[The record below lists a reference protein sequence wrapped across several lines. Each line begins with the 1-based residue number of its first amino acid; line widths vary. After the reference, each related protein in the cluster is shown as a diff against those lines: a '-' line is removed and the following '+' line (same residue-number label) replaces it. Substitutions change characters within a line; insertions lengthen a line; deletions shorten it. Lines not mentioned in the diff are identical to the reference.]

1 MPASVDAALQTD
13 RYAQWLKDIVHE
25 TSDRAHAVAHHEAW
39 YQFSDASIPSHKH
52 HALLIGFWPLIERF
66 PQFLAL
72 NLLKC
77 VYGEDVALNRAR
89 GWLVKNLRIEQRH
102 AEWYRDWAECAGIS
116 REKLYRGDRPA
127 ASTAITDWCWHICES
142 GGLAEGM
149 AATNFA
155 IEGVTGDWCEMV
167 WRSPHYRTFF
177 PENQQKKA
185 MKWIQAHAAYDDLHP
200 IEALDIIYALLGDN
214 PDTKDIQKVKSAILK
229 SLDLYHLALETGMAV
244 GYAPAAFGTDRADSS
259 TK

>member
-13 RYAQWLKDIVHE
+13 RYPQWLKDVVHE
-25 TSDRAHAVAHHEAW
+25 TSPHAQVVAHHEAW
-39 YQFSDASIPSHKH
+39 YRFSDATIPEEQH

-77 VYGEDVALNRAR
+77 AYGEDAGLNKAR
-89 GWLVKNLRIEQRH
+89 GWLIKNLRIEQRH
-102 AEWYRDWAECAGIS
+102 AEWYRDWAQSSGIS
-116 REKLYRGDRPA
+116 RNKLYLGERLA
-127 ASTAITDWCWHICES
+127 AATAITDWCWHICES

-155 IEGVTGDWCEMV
+155 IEGVTGDWCELV
-167 WRSPHYRTFF
+167 WQSPDYRNLF
-177 PENQQKKA
+177 PEPEQKKA

-200 IEALDIIYALLGDN
+200 VEALDIIYLLLGDA
-214 PDTKDIQKVKSAILK
+214 PASQDIQKVKRAILK
-229 SLDLYHLALETGMAV
+229 SYQLYRLALDVGMTVSASPVVSEAV
-244 GYAPAAFGTDRADSS
+244 EEQLVN
-259 TK
+259 